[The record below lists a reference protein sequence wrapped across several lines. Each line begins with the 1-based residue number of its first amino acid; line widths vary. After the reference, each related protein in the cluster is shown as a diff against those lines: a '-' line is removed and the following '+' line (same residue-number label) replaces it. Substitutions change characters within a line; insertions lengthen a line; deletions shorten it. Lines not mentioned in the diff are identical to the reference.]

1 MRAKEKI
8 ENEIN
13 KLIHEKLFSAIRKII
28 IQKNKDSFIK
38 TTEYANSQNKQEL
51 LNKHYKIWYESI
63 SSFFLSLRS
72 IYALHPLI
80 LRELKIRDFIAEEV
94 IRVKADYIYNGIE
107 FSAYYPTHYNS
118 SMTKEIE
125 DCISELKNPKYTH
138 KVDNYTLRVN
148 TERAPH
154 EPLTT
159 AELKYSSFYLFGFE
173 PDYVTSIAKK
183 LYRAGLIT
191 NPETNGW
198 KIEDSIIEDIITV
211 LNQKFKE
218 ENVLQYKRTFSD
230 KAVDRMA
237 QECIRPTIITSKRFP
252 KNIDKTDEFNSIDF
266 IDDIEQKDA
275 LKLYE
280 FIFYM
285 TLSTQ
290 MKNSIYDTS
299 KIEISVGNKKL
310 VEQANIVLEGQ
321 ENWELLTGELI
332 KRISNNDGSWGG
344 QVVVLPEIAPE
355 EVLKPLDIYAYSYQ
369 SKRPPRYG
377 IGRFITQI
385 LEKNNIASNQYHD
398 LIVNELISSKA
409 VYQVKTMLHP
419 QESSIIL
426 ISWLKEYLPSFLD
439 LEYLS
444 ELEEKMILVESGELT
459 LASVLDEINRLIDAA
474 FEISGYIEDDSKPSQ
489 NKINLVKA
497 VALKHNLNI
506 DEAIFSSNVK
516 MDMILAQYPMPEP
529 IKVGLC
535 PSCNALVYQKEF
547 IDKNSGE
554 VSYYFSCENF
564 KRNGGCSFSIWDS
577 YIYKYFSDKGVELYV
592 VEERADALKKILSKK
607 KGYLFNDFI
616 AKNQKPYDAKVYIE
630 PYKDKK
636 TQQEKWAFALNFVNP
651 TFAHKT

>member
-1 MRAKEKI
+1 MQDRALVEKK
-8 ENEIN
+8 IN
-13 KLIHEKLFSAIRKII
+13 QLVQERLFSAIRKII
-28 IQKNKDSFIK
+28 IQKNRDSFTK
-38 TTEYANSQNKQEL
+38 TAEYINSQNRQET
-51 LNKHYKIWYESI
+51 LNKHYKMWYESV

-72 IYALHPLI
+72 IYALSPLVQ
-80 LRELKIRDFIAEEV
+80 RELKIRDFISEEV
-94 IRVKADYIYNGIE
+94 IRIKADYIYNGIE

-138 KVDNYTLRVN
+138 KVDNYTPRVN
-148 TERAPH
+148 TERTPH

-183 LYRAGLIT
+183 LYQAGLIT

-198 KIEDSIIEDIITV
+198 NIEDSVVEDIITV

-218 ENVLQYKRTFSD
+218 ENVLQYKRAFSD
-230 KAVDRMA
+230 KTVDRMA
-237 QECIRPTIITSKRFP
+237 QECIRPAVITSKRFP
-252 KNIDKTDEFNSIDF
+252 KNIDKTDEFSSIEF

-377 IGRFITQI
+377 VGRFITQI

-426 ISWLKEYLPSFLD
+426 ILWLKEYLPSFLD
-439 LEYLS
+439 LEYLA
-444 ELEEKMILVESGELT
+444 ELEEKMILVEDGELT

-474 FEISGYIEDDSKPSQ
+474 FEVSGYIEDDSKPSQ

-529 IKVGLC
+529 TKVGLC
-535 PSCNALVYQKEF
+535 PNCNALVYQKEF

-554 VSYYFSCENF
+554 VSCYFSCENF
-564 KRNGGCSFSIWDS
+564 KRSGGCSFSIWDS
-577 YIYKYFSDKGVELYV
+577 YIYKYFSDKGIELYV

-630 PYKDKK
+630 SYKDRR
-636 TQQEKWAFALNFVNP
+636 TQQEKWAFALNFVN
-651 TFAHKT
+651 KK